1 MGDFLSIDLSHM
13 LEEDIIKRSITVRDL
28 YRLKGAEAF
37 QCKKKSGKSDI
48 YIIVQNGKRTN
59 AGRQK

>member
-28 YRLKGAEAF
+28 YRLK
-37 QCKKKSGKSDI
+37 
-48 YIIVQNGKRTN
+48 
-59 AGRQK
+59 